1 MQDETVMVPVPN
13 QGVPMPRN
21 TDRADFLDKVK
32 PEQVAEI
39 MRHKLL
45 GENWNGSDWIKIPSL
60 KDSALS
66 ERGAWDISNLMLGAG
81 SINISMGKLSSAE
94 INARIRNLIK
104 EAMIML
110 IANWKEYNIKNTSQ
124 FYFVKSII
132 FSNARA
138 VWSHANEGSFQELFK
153 TIVSENRMVN
163 TEKKEPGKLRRLLGM
178 SQ

>member
-1 MQDETVMVPVPN
+1 
-13 QGVPMPRN
+13 MPRV

-32 PEQVAEI
+32 PEQIAEI

-45 GENWNGSDWIKIPSL
+45 GENWDGNKWYKIPL
-60 KDSALS
+60 LQASALS
-66 ERGAWDISNLMLGAG
+66 ERGAWDISNIMLGAG
-81 SINISMGKLSSAE
+81 SINISMGKLTSQE
-94 INARIRNLIK
+94 INSRIRNLIR
-104 EAMIML
+104 ESMILML
-110 IANWKEYNIKNTSQ
+110 ANWKEYNIQNTSQ

-163 TEKKEPGKLRRLLGM
+163 TEKKEPGKLKRLLGM